1 MLLINIALDRPGEAT
16 TDFHWAMMDDLV
28 LMPEVELRGR
38 AESKH
43 RLDAAVPCIL
53 ISGRNIK
60 VSVANSSKH
69 QQCCFFFFFFFFFFF
84 TFCTLANSVVMCTDK
99 GVCCET
105 REGEKEIQACVA
117 VFQCLMHCYCIMCN
131 LQDLIRKE

>member
-38 AESKH
+38 AESKP

-53 ISGRNIK
+53 ISGKDIK

-69 QQCCFFFFFFFFFFF
+69 LYYFLHICFF
-84 TFCTLANSVVMCTDK
+84 
-99 GVCCET
+99 
-105 REGEKEIQACVA
+105 
-117 VFQCLMHCYCIMCN
+117 
-131 LQDLIRKE
+131 